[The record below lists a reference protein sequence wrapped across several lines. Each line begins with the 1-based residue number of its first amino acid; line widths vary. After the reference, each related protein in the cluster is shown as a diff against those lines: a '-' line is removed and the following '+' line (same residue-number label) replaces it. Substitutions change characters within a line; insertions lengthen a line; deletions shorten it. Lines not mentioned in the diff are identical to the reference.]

1 MQKMPSVLIVDDD
14 EACRKQLCALL
25 NHGAGF
31 ETCVETTNGL
41 EALKKTERL
50 LPSLVILSFSLPD
63 MSGLEVARKLRAIS
77 PEMPIFM
84 LTTDYCLKVEKE
96 ALSYGITAVFSK
108 LDDLP
113 SLVANARAVCG
124 IE

>member
-1 MQKMPSVLIVDDD
+1 MPSVLIVDDE

-50 LPSLVILSFSLPD
+50 LPSLVILNFSVPD
-63 MSGLEVARKLRAIS
+63 TRGVEVAPEIRGTSAEKPHLVAVTGGLGTARAEERVLR
-77 PEMPIFM
+77 
-84 LTTDYCLKVEKE
+84 
-96 ALSYGITAVFSK
+96 ITA
-108 LDDLP
+108 
-113 SLVANARAVCG
+113 
-124 IE
+124 